1 MIVVVVILLMA
12 IALWGIDS
20 LLSWLASLIMG

>member
-1 MIVVVVILLMA
+1 VILLMA